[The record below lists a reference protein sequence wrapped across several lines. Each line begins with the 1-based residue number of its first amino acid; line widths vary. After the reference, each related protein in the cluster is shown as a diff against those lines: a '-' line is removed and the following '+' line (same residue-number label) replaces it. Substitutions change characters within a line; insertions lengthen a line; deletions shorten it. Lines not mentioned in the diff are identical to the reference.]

1 MAEIVPLGETKPEK
15 LSGMEE
21 FLGLSLERELIGIPL
36 KKILTIS
43 KVLDIVKVPY
53 TPPFIDVERVISS
66 IIGE

>member
-36 KKILTIS
+36 KKILTIFQGARYS
-43 KVLDIVKVPY
+43 
-53 TPPFIDVERVISS
+53 
-66 IIGE
+66 